1 MRFAAGAYGVIFDE
15 VGRAL
20 FCHRRDCDFWNLPGG
35 GVESGEAPWQAVFCK
50 VREEAGLEV
59 EVVRLAG
66 LYCWTAIDEVIYS
79 FVCHVTGG
87 ARITHDAA
95 LGQPPTILRIPPA
108 QLAGI
113 RSGSAGADDDG
124 WWRYRYG
131 SHSSMESALN
141 PSVISPACAMRSA
154 SATGS
159 VVTWISS
166 VDSWSGCWRSTPCAR

>member
-35 GVESGEAPWQAVFCK
+35 GVESGEAPWQAVFRK

-87 ARITHDAA
+87 ARITHSDETDETDDARYFALDALPASTFLEHAARAHDAA
-95 LGQPPTILRIPPA
+95 LGQPPTILRIPIGPIGGD
-108 QLAGI
+108 QVRQR
-113 RSGSAGADDDG
+113 RSG
-124 WWRYRYG
+124 
-131 SHSSMESALN
+131 
-141 PSVISPACAMRSA
+141 
-154 SATGS
+154 
-159 VVTWISS
+159 
-166 VDSWSGCWRSTPCAR
+166 